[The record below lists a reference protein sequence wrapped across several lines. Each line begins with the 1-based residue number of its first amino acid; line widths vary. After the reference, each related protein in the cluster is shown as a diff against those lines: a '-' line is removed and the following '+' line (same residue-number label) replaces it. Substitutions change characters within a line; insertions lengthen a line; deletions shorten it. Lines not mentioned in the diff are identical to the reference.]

1 MKKEVVVLGL
11 GNRLMADEG
20 IGSWVVERL
29 KTLSDKYPQAEFI
42 DAGTGGMA
50 VLHHISGRRKA
61 VIIDCAR
68 MRTQPG
74 TIKKFTPADVKSV
87 KKLAPCCLH
96 EVDVLRIIDL
106 CEQLGQCPEEIVIFG
121 IEPAGTVP
129 GLKSSDI
136 LNSRMNDYVAA
147 VVGELGV

>member
-1 MKKEVVVLGL
+1 MKKDVVVLGL
-11 GNRLMADEG
+11 GNCLLSDEG
-20 IGSWVVERL
+20 IGGQVVERL
-29 KTLSDKYPQAEFI
+29 NTCGVQYPQVEFI

-68 MRTQPG
+68 MAGKPG
-74 TIKKFTPADVKSV
+74 DIKKFTRTDVKSV
-87 KKLAPCCLH
+87 KKLTHYCLH

-121 IEPAGTVP
+121 IQPAGTAP
-129 GLKSSDI
+129 GRKLSDT
-136 LNSRMNDYVAA
+136 LTSRMDDYVAA
-147 VVGELGV
+147 VAAELGA